1 MPKPKLKPSA
11 RIRRARPMKS
21 EAERT
26 GNLARSIGVP
36 GAQIPNLAMAKIVD
50 LSAELGEKMKVVN
63 VLVNRGG
70 TAVEQWFGRDPAGLF
85 DEPQQRAIRHT
96 QALWSRADC
105 QLRAVDHSR
114 DVVDNQVEGMSQQEA
129 LDELKWL
136 KDRMPRPYWDVFES
150 VCRFDEEAGV
160 AGSRLASN
168 SR

>member
-1 MPKPKLKPSA
+1 
-11 RIRRARPMKS
+11 
-21 EAERT
+21 
-26 GNLARSIGVP
+26 
-36 GAQIPNLAMAKIVD
+36 
-50 LSAELGEKMKVVN
+50 MKVVN
-63 VLVNRGG
+63 VLLNRGG